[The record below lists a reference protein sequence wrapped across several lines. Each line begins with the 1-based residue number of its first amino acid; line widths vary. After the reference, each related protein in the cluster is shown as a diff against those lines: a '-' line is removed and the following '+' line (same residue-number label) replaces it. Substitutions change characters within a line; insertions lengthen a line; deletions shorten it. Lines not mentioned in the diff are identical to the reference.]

1 MYYFQSWRW
10 GKNIN
15 IHFFFSLFKSCKWQ
29 IHWVTFFPPLLF
41 NERTLL
47 WNQSWNFNIRYSG
60 KSILWWTDRV
70 KSLTLPSIS
79 LDTSV
84 VYNSID
90 KFRPVLQHVEI
101 LRVQVVQW
109 NDKLSVREISKFD
122 TVRPPPP
129 FSARPY
135 IYGHKTSF
143 PWKYCA
149 AQLARN
155 GFRETVKILR
165 VAFVPLKKGKRK
177 KNNQLE
183 SIHFVVS

>member
-1 MYYFQSWRW
+1 MTDSLS
-10 GKNIN
+10 N
-15 IHFFFSLFKSCKWQ
+15 FFSLAFQWA
-29 IHWVTFFPPLLF
+29 
-41 NERTLL
+41 TLL

-109 NDKLSVREISKFD
+109 NDKLSFAKFRNSIQSVTLSRRTPIFTD
-122 TVRPPPP
+122 IKQA
-129 FSARPY
+129 FLENIARLSL
-135 IYGHKTSF
+135 H
-143 PWKYCA
+143 
-149 AQLARN
+149 
-155 GFRETVKILR
+155 EM
-165 VAFVPLKKGKRK
+165 
-177 KNNQLE
+177 
-183 SIHFVVS
+183 VSEKL

>member
-1 MYYFQSWRW
+1 MTD
-10 GKNIN
+10 
-15 IHFFFSLFKSCKWQ
+15 SLSN
-29 IHWVTFFPPLLF
+29 FFPPLLF
-41 NERTLL
+41 NERALL

-101 LRVQVVQW
+101 LRIQVVQW

-122 TVRPPPP
+122 TVRPPLLSRRAPI
-129 FSARPY
+129 FTDIKQAFLENIARLSL
-135 IYGHKTSF
+135 H
-143 PWKYCA
+143 
-149 AQLARN
+149 
-155 GFRETVKILR
+155 EM
-165 VAFVPLKKGKRK
+165 
-177 KNNQLE
+177 
-183 SIHFVVS
+183 VSEKL

>member
-1 MYYFQSWRW
+1 MTDSLS
-10 GKNIN
+10 N
-15 IHFFFSLFKSCKWQ
+15 FFSLPFQWA
-29 IHWVTFFPPLLF
+29 
-41 NERTLL
+41 TLL

-109 NDKLSVREISKFD
+109 NDKLSFAKFRNSIQSVTLSRRTPIFTD
-122 TVRPPPP
+122 IKQA
-129 FSARPY
+129 FLENIARLSL
-135 IYGHKTSF
+135 H
-143 PWKYCA
+143 
-149 AQLARN
+149 
-155 GFRETVKILR
+155 EM
-165 VAFVPLKKGKRK
+165 
-177 KNNQLE
+177 
-183 SIHFVVS
+183 VSEKL